1 MENLKDTL
9 KYWEDRAESK
19 ERQGDKKNKKM
30 VKDMNKID
38 IRIIER
44 AIADIERWKGMAYEE
59 DDEVGNA
66 IEVIKE
72 VLKKY

>member
-1 MENLKDTL
+1 
-9 KYWEDRAESK
+9 
-19 ERQGDKKNKKM
+19 M

-38 IRIIER
+38 IRIIEQ
-44 AIADIERWKGMAYEE
+44 AIADIENWKGMAYEE

-72 VLKKY
+72 LLKKY

>member
-1 MENLKDTL
+1 
-9 KYWEDRAESK
+9 
-19 ERQGDKKNKKM
+19 
-30 VKDMNKID
+30 MNKID

-44 AIADIERWKGMAYEE
+44 AIADIENWKGIAYQE

>member
-1 MENLKDTL
+1 
-9 KYWEDRAESK
+9 
-19 ERQGDKKNKKM
+19 M

-44 AIADIERWKGMAYEE
+44 AIADIENWKGMAYEE
-59 DDEVGNA
+59 GDEVGNA

>member
-1 MENLKDTL
+1 
-9 KYWEDRAESK
+9 
-19 ERQGDKKNKKM
+19 
-30 VKDMNKID
+30 MNKID

-44 AIADIERWKGMAYEE
+44 AIADIESWKGMAYAE

-66 IEVIKE
+66 IEAIKE

>member
-1 MENLKDTL
+1 
-9 KYWEDRAESK
+9 
-19 ERQGDKKNKKM
+19 
-30 VKDMNKID
+30 MNKID

-44 AIADIERWKGMAYEE
+44 AIADIENWKGIAYEE
-59 DDEVGNA
+59 DDEVDNA

>member
-1 MENLKDTL
+1 
-9 KYWEDRAESK
+9 
-19 ERQGDKKNKKM
+19 
-30 VKDMNKID
+30 MNKID

-44 AIADIERWKGMAYEE
+44 AIADIENWKGIAYEE

>member
-1 MENLKDTL
+1 
-9 KYWEDRAESK
+9 
-19 ERQGDKKNKKM
+19 
-30 VKDMNKID
+30 MNKID

-44 AIADIERWKGMAYEE
+44 AIADIENWKGMAYQE

>member
-1 MENLKDTL
+1 
-9 KYWEDRAESK
+9 
-19 ERQGDKKNKKM
+19 M

-38 IRIIER
+38 IRIIEV
-44 AIADIERWKGMAYEE
+44 AIADIEKWKGTAYEE